1 MRLYQRSKSKII
13 IMSKL
18 GEIKLNFY
26 KFVIYL
32 FRGFCKVFYRYE
44 IIGAENIPN
53 EGNLVIASNHKSNLD
68 PVFLAAS
75 ILNREIAAV
84 AKKELF
90 DIKILGFILKKLN
103 VIPINRDKPDVSTV
117 KKILKAVK
125 NGYVLGIFPEGRR
138 VKGEEFGDAKAGL
151 ALFAVKSKADVVPV
165 TIISSYK
172 IFKKTVVYM
181 GEPISLEQYY
191 GKKLNNDEYEKI
203 SQDILDVIKDNYYKY
218 SK

>member
-1 MRLYQRSKSKII
+1 M
-13 IMSKL
+13 
-18 GEIKLNFY
+18 NFY
-26 KFVIYL
+26 KFAIYL
-32 FRGFCKVFYRYE
+32 FRGFCKVFFRYE
-44 IIGAENIPN
+44 IIGAENIPK
-53 EGNLVIASNHKSNLD
+53 EGNLVIASNHKSNFD

-117 KKILKAVK
+117 KNILKAVK
-125 NGYVLGIFPEGRR
+125 NGYVLGIFPEGKRI
-138 VKGEEFGDAKAGL
+138 KGDEFGDAKAGL
-151 ALFAVKSKADVVPV
+151 ALFAIKSKADVVPV
-165 TIISSYK
+165 SIISNYK
-172 IFKKTVVYM
+172 IFRKAVVYM

-191 GKKLNNDEYEKI
+191 GKKLSNEEYEKI
-203 SQDILDVIKDNYYKY
+203 SQDILDVIKDNYFKY

>member
-1 MRLYQRSKSKII
+1 
-13 IMSKL
+13 
-18 GEIKLNFY
+18 
-26 KFVIYL
+26 
-32 FRGFCKVFYRYE
+32 VFFRYE
-44 IIGAENIPN
+44 IIGAENIPK
-53 EGNLVIASNHKSNLD
+53 EGNLVIASNHKSNFD

-117 KKILKAVK
+117 KSILKAVK
-125 NGYVLGIFPEGRR
+125 NGYVLGIFPEGKRI
-138 VKGEEFGDAKAGL
+138 KGDEFGDAKAGL
-151 ALFAVKSKADVVPV
+151 ALFAIKSKADVVP
-165 TIISSYK
+165 ISIVSNYK
-172 IFKKTVVYM
+172 IFRKAVVYM

-191 GKKLNNDEYEKI
+191 GKKLSNEEYEKI
-203 SQDILDVIKDNYYKY
+203 SQDILDVIKDNYFKY